1 MNDDG
6 MLIFVVFLF
15 LDMKPRFFWLLYMHF
30 KAVTVSL
37 LDFHIQSDPR
47 LIDKIVPIPDEQPN
61 LVIRAPRVF
70 ARKIQMHHDRL

>member
-30 KAVTVSL
+30 NAVTVSL
-37 LDFHIQSDPR
+37 LDFNIQSIPR
-47 LIDKIVPIPDEQPN
+47 LIDKIVPILDKQPN
-61 LVIRAPRVF
+61 LVIRSPRIL
-70 ARKIQMHHDRL
+70 ARKIQMHRHHR